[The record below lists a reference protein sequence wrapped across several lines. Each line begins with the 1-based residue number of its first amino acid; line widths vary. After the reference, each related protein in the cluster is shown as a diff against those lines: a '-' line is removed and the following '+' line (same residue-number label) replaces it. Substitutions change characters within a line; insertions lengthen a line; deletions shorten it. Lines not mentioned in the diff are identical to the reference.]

1 MAQKRRKKRL
11 TKKPGLS
18 PGTLIFAGQ
27 RNLETPFLN
36 GWKYNAEI
44 LEPISEI
51 QFEMDTETG
60 VNIWYDLRGLH
71 DIELI
76 QKIGTQFKIHPLGL
90 EDILHPGQRPKFDE
104 YEDGNLIFITALSF
118 NHENVLSTE
127 QIGIFFKP
135 GLVIS
140 FQENESDLFEPVKER
155 LLKDGSRLRQKNSTY
170 LVYALMDLVVDHY
183 FEILDK
189 IETQL
194 QDLESDITEN
204 ENNQFKHQWHL
215 MRGDILFMRKVTL
228 PLREVAN
235 RLLKLEDPY
244 MKDQHYLYIRD
255 LYDHILHITEALE
268 TCREL
273 LTGVNDLYQN
283 QINMRTNKIMQVLTI
298 ISTIF
303 IPITFIAGVYG
314 MNFRVMPELDWKYG
328 YFAVWGLMIVMAA
341 TMLYYFK
348 RQKWF

>member
-18 PGTLIFAGQ
+18 PGSLIFAGQ
-27 RNLETPFLN
+27 RKLETPFLN
-36 GWKYNAEI
+36 GWKYNADI
-44 LEPISEI
+44 LEPILGA
-51 QFEMDTETG
+51 QFNLATEAE
-60 VNIWYDLRGLH
+60 VNIWFDLRGLH
-71 DIELI
+71 DVELI

-118 NHENVLSTE
+118 NHENILVTE

-135 GLVIS
+135 GIVIS
-140 FQENESDLFEPVKER
+140 FQENESDLFDPIKER
-155 LLKDGSRLRQKNSTY
+155 LQKEGSRLRQKNSTY
-170 LVYALMDLVVDHY
+170 LVYALMDLIVDQY

-194 QDLESDITEN
+194 QDLEAEITEN
-204 ENNQFKHQWHL
+204 ENNQFKQQWHL
-215 MRGDILFMRKVTL
+215 MRGDILFMRKVAL

-283 QINMRTNKIMQVLTI
+283 QLNMRTNKIMQVLTI

-328 YFAVWGLMIVMAA
+328 YFAVWGLMIVMASA
-341 TMLYYFK
+341 MLYYFK
-348 RQKWF
+348 RQRWF